1 MKTVHALLLGVM
13 VVASLGL
20 WGCTQQQTG
29 AITVKVRDLETRYA
43 KLEEDYRALQSSNE
57 QNKKRLA
64 QSESLRATLEEQ
76 KTDLTKQLD
85 STTEQRDDLRKQ
97 VALRTTERDAAQ
109 TNLVQFSKELMAL
122 AGRIE
127 VAANSPTTSPNL
139 TIVPVSRRSE

>member
-1 MKTVHALLLGVM
+1 MVVKTVSWERQANVKNFSAAVESPGHPIYDSSRLWPAVSRPARQLQRSCFMKTVHALLLGVM

-85 STTEQRDDLRKQ
+85 TTTEQRDDLRKQ
-97 VALRTTERDAAQ
+97 V
-109 TNLVQFSKELMAL
+109 
-122 AGRIE
+122 
-127 VAANSPTTSPNL
+127 
-139 TIVPVSRRSE
+139 